1 MSVLDWDGLVFYDK
15 KIKKHIEKK
24 FVDAGLA
31 SKEDIDDILN
41 DYLTITDAVATYC
54 KKTDF
59 DALKTEVEEHAVDI
73 TISDEDYKE
82 IKSYIFGS
90 DN

>member
-1 MSVLDWDGLVFYDK
+1 MSVLDWDGLVYYDK

-24 FVDAGLA
+24 IADAGL
-31 SKEDIDDILN
+31 SKDD
-41 DYLTITDAVATYC
+41 T
-54 KKTDF
+54 
-59 DALKTEVEEHAVDI
+59 

>member
-24 FVDAGLA
+24 FVDAGL
-31 SKEDIDDILN
+31 SQDEIDNILN
-41 DYLTITDAVATYC
+41 DYLTVTDAIANYC

-59 DALKTEVEEHAVDI
+59 DALKTEVDKHVSDT
-73 TISDEDYKE
+73 TISDEEYKE
-82 IKSYIFGS
+82 IKSYIMGS